1 MTFPVAILIICV
13 TTIGF
18 LLITDA
24 RAAARKSRSLEELVS
39 GEGKLFIW
47 QSRHLTMILLFLI
60 AFSSSV
66 SIEKQQQFYW
76 PGWQTNLALYILLC
90 GITGLAGYFGAKRK
104 TISLGFSFFCDQHV
118 PVHYV
123 SYFITRIIYLVLYEI
138 FFRGLFLYACL
149 ALVDV
154 KLAIAINIFVYSIAH
169 WYSNRQEVIGSLPFG
184 LILCLLTVWYDS
196 VWPAVVLHLSLAL
209 SHDLTLVMIKE
220 KIIASP
226 FNSLLKSKT

>member
-1 MTFPVAILIICV
+1 MTMTFPLPILIICI
-13 TTIGF
+13 TSLGF

-24 RAAARKSRSLEELVS
+24 RAAARKSRSLEELVF
-39 GEGKLFIW
+39 GPGRFFIW
-47 QSRHLTMILLFLI
+47 QSRQITMIFLFMVAVNSEI
-60 AFSSSV
+60 N
-66 SIEKQQQFYW
+66 QQQFCLPAW
-76 PGWQTNLALYILLC
+76 QPGLALYLLLC
-90 GITGLAGYFGAKRK
+90 GIAVMAGYFGAKRK
-104 TISLGFSFFCDQHV
+104 ITVLDFPLTHDQLV

-138 FFRGLFLYACL
+138 FFRGLLLYACL

-154 KLAIAINIFVYSIAH
+154 KLAIAINISVYSIAH
-169 WYSNRQEVIGSLPFG
+169 WHSNRQEVIGSLPFG

-220 KIIASP
+220 KIIASS